1 MASGCI
7 GHDKTQTA
15 DHADC
20 AFFFF
25 SFKLWFTYD
34 QGANAFSLLMI
45 TLELIP
51 IIGHHI
57 TKFYEIISEPTLPSK
72 TKSQAQVFSST
83 WRLAPRAKMI
93 TDVICLDSD
102 ADLKVIASYNGR
114 NSSAK

>member
-7 GHDKTQTA
+7 GHDKTQTMQTV
-15 DHADC
+15 H
-20 AFFFF
+20 FFFF

-34 QGANAFSLLMI
+34 QGANAFFLLMI

-93 TDVICLDSD
+93 TDVICVDSD